1 MAMVRNV
8 VLVFFIYLVFFIAA
22 VLLAK
27 EFSVEAPD
35 KLSVLQ
41 TGYEANCSRK
51 PAIDLADTA
60 SFSSG
65 NILSVC
71 QTESDVS

>member
-1 MAMVRNV
+1 MTIVRNV

-27 EFSVEAPD
+27 EITVEAPD
-35 KLSVLQ
+35 KLSGWQ
-41 TGYEANCSRK
+41 TGFETIHSRK
-51 PAIDLADTA
+51 PTIDLAEITLM
-60 SFSSG
+60 SSS
-65 NILSVC
+65 NILSVS